1 MNPLRLIFMGTP
13 PLAATVL
20 ESLLHRLDWNLLAVV
35 TQPDQPRG
43 RDLKLQP
50 SAVKELA
57 AKCNLPVLQPE
68 RARDEG
74 FIEEVRRLAPDL
86 IIVAAYGQILPQSL
100 LDVPRF
106 GCLNIHT
113 SLLPKYRGAAPIQWA
128 ILNGDAETGVTIM
141 RMNAGLDTGDIVSE
155 ARTPITSD
163 DTAQTLHDRLAHLG
177 GVLLGP
183 TIQDYVAGQITPQL
197 QPAEGASYARKIKKE
212 DGRLD
217 WNQSAT
223 VLWNRVRGLTPWPG
237 TFTFLQGGAAP
248 LLLKILRVEPVDAPL
263 GTPGQIISADH
274 HNLIVG
280 CGTGALRIL
289 ELQREGGKRLGAAAF
304 LAGHPLRVGE
314 QLS

>member
-1 MNPLRLIFMGTP
+1 MTPLRLIFMGTP

-20 ESLLHRLDWNLLAVV
+20 QSLCDRPEWNLLAVV

-57 AKCNLPVLQPE
+57 QLKNLPVLQPE

-74 FIEEVRRLAPDL
+74 FIEQVRQLAPDL

-128 ILNGDAETGVTIM
+128 ILHGDAETGVTLM
-141 RMNAGLDTGDIVSE
+141 RMNAGLDTGDIVST
-155 ARTPITSD
+155 ARTAITAE
-163 DTAQTLHDRLAHLG
+163 DTAQTLHDRLALLG
-177 GVLLGP
+177 GELLGR
-183 TIQDYVAGQITPQL
+183 TVADYVAGKITPQP

-212 DGRLD
+212 DGKLD
-217 WNQSAT
+217 WTQPALG
-223 VLWNRVRGLTPWPG
+223 LWHRVRGLTPWPG
-237 TFTFLQGGAAP
+237 TFTFLQCDPAP
-248 LLLKILRVEPVDAPL
+248 VLLKILRVEPVDTAQ
-263 GTPGQIISADH
+263 GTAGEIISADRH
-274 HNLIVG
+274 ELVVG
-280 CGTGALRIL
+280 CGAGALRIL

-304 LAGHPLRVGE
+304 LAGYPLRVGDR
-314 QLS
+314 LG